1 MLKRVKL
8 KDGRYGW
15 IEKYL
20 LSGMCIIRFADGWG
34 WIKESDIEKEI
45 AD

>member
-15 IEKYL
+15 IEKHL
-20 LSGMCIIRFADGWG
+20 PNGMCVIRFTDGWG
-34 WIKESDIEKEI
+34 WIKESAIEKEM
-45 AD
+45 